1 MQIRINFPPKTF
13 VVRSFGFRSIRRSTK
28 ADTVRSLT
36 KGYSL
41 SISENYTAY
50 LSFDRS
56 TVRVFSL
63 EKRRKKVENVTS
75 KSLLKKGITRQ
86 VITPNHWVA
95 TYYDIPVAVLKAAK
109 LKVVQGDR
117 TWHLHTLH

>member
-1 MQIRINFPPKTF
+1 MQIRINFPPKTL
-13 VVRSFGFRSIRRSTK
+13 VVRNLVSDSISTSTK
-28 ADTVRSLT
+28 ADTMRSLT

-41 SISENYTAY
+41 SVSANYAAY
-50 LSFDRS
+50 LSGDRS

-75 KSLLKKGITRQ
+75 KFLVKRGITRQ

-95 TYYDIPVAVLKAAK
+95 TYYDIPVAVLKVAN
-109 LKVVQGDR
+109 LNVVQGDR
-117 TWHLHTLH
+117 TWYLRTLH

>member
-13 VVRSFGFRSIRRSTK
+13 VVRSIVYDSIRSSTK
-28 ADTVRSLT
+28 LATVNLLT
-36 KGYSL
+36 MDHSL
-41 SISENYTAY
+41 SVSENYTAY

-117 TWHLHTLH
+117 TWYLHTLH